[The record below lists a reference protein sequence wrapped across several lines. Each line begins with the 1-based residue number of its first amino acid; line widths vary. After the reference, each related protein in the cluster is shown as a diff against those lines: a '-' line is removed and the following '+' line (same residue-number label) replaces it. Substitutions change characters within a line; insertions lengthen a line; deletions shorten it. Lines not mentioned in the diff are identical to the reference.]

1 MLEDEIKKFL
11 AKHACERF
19 ENDDTV
25 QSIMRKWHEP
35 YGVEFC
41 RNMHY
46 PDIELIRKHKAEFEK
61 YNVFVDRNDI
71 VIENE
76 DVILFNC
83 VATLNYQ
90 LPVKRYSVILYSN
103 NVVTISAREFAFVVC
118 NKINETNT
126 LVVDSDEKSVITIQ
140 SK

>member
-1 MLEDEIKKFL
+1 MLEDEIKMFL

-19 ENDDTV
+19 ENTDTV

-41 RNMHY
+41 RNTHY
-46 PDIELIRKHKAEFEK
+46 PDIELIRKYKTEFEK

-71 VIENE
+71 EIENE

-83 VATLNYQ
+83 VATLNYK